1 MQWNDRRSVLGE
13 MVGNCIFPGEPRS
26 AVSRAVEILDD
37 AGYQRL
43 REP

>member
-13 MVGNCIFPGEPRS
+13 MVGNCIFPGEPRR

-37 AGYQRL
+37 AGYQRF